1 MKEQKTKKTTVILI
15 AIFTVVLFLPGF
27 VVAGDLEPSGPPG
40 PTMKT
45 LDQIPPT
52 WSQILDSSNGDASGC
67 NSSRFECVMGG
78 AAVLDKETGLV
89 WAKDANIFGG
99 TKTWVQAMD
108 YCRNLN
114 IGNRKGWRLPTVEE
128 LASLVDVTQSDPTL
142 PSGHPFVN
150 VQSESLSYW
159 SSTPYEVDSTR
170 AWGVRM
176 YDGYVPIY
184 YKGTSFYVWPVR
196 GGN

>member
-1 MKEQKTKKTTVILI
+1 MEKVKQSTLALAITIAFLVMVLGFPGLI
-15 AIFTVVLFLPGF
+15 S
-27 VVAGDLEPSGPPG
+27 AGSLEPTAAPG

-52 WSQILDSSNGDASGC
+52 WSQILPASE
-67 NSSRFECVMGG
+67 RFELVMGNE
-78 AAVLDKETGLV
+78 AVLDKETGLV
-89 WAKDANIFGG
+89 WAKDANIALG
-99 TKTWVQAMD
+99 TKTWVQALI